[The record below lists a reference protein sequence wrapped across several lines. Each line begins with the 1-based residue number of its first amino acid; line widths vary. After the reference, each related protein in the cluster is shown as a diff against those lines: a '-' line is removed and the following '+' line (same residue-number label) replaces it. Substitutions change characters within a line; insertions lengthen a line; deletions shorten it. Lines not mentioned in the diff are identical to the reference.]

1 MKGCMTIQE
10 ASEKWGIGQRRVN
23 TLCHEGRIKG
33 ASKLGRTWA
42 IPKEV
47 EKPKDERIK
56 SGKYIKKS
64 QGDDNEPTC

>member
-1 MKGCMTIQE
+1 MKGYMTIQE
-10 ASEKWGIGQRRVN
+10 ASEKWGIGQRRIN

-42 IPKEV
+42 IPKDA

-56 SGKYIKKS
+56 SGKYIKNS
-64 QGDDNEPTC
+64 QGDNNELIC